1 VVTAIFKKGDPA
13 FCENYRPILLL
24 AIGYKLFATIL
35 LRRLKA
41 AGADTRIWLPQFGF
55 RAGGGCADALFVAK
69 RLLEQICAAKDGSL
83 AFLALDLAETFDSIS
98 LDAAL
103 SFCGASVSQTVF
115 AQ

>member
-1 VVTAIFKKGDPA
+1 MVTAIFKKGDPA
-13 FCENYRPILLL
+13 FCENYRPISLL
-24 AIGYKLFATIL
+24 AIGYKVFATML

-55 RAGGGCADALFVAK
+55 RAGRGCADALFVAR

-83 AFLALDLAETFDSIS
+83 VFLALDLAETFDSIS
-98 LDAAL
+98 PDAAL
-103 SFCGASVSQTVF
+103 SFCGASVRQTVF